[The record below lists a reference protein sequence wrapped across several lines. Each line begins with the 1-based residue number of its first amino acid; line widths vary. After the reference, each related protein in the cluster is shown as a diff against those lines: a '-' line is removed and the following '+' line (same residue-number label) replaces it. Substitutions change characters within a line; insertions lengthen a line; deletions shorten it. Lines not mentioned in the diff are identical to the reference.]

1 MGVRVKKTY
10 VMQGYKEFMIID
22 RELFKNHQ
30 NISNWDEIDNFEAV
44 KIPEDDEECKK
55 VKDSEILELK
65 ERRSR
70 ITKRTRIVR
79 RDTNISISRHI
90 SVDTHRLIYF

>member
-44 KIPEDDEECKK
+44 KIPKMMRNAKK
-55 VKDSEILELK
+55 
-65 ERRSR
+65 
-70 ITKRTRIVR
+70 
-79 RDTNISISRHI
+79 
-90 SVDTHRLIYF
+90 